1 MQPIPNGP
9 EIPDLLLQAHEEG
22 NVVFFCGAGI
32 SYPAGLPG
40 FSGLVTGLF
49 SALGVTPSAV
59 QQAALKKKQFDT
71 AIGLLEQDM
80 MGGRA
85 KVRAQIAKILAADA
99 TKAGAVA
106 SHEAL
111 LTLSKSKDGQIRLI
125 TTNFDRLF
133 EAVIT
138 RAPMQIKRFQAPL
151 LPIPKARWDGLV
163 YLHGLMPEDP
173 VSAVEDLN
181 RLVASS
187 GDFGLAYLTERWA
200 SRFVTE
206 LFRNYTVCFVGYS
219 IDDPVLR
226 YMMDALAADKLLGE
240 APIQAYAFGAFSPK
254 SKDKTEEEWDAK
266 NVKPILYRKDK
277 THSYLHKTLQA
288 WARIYRDGIT
298 GKESIV
304 VQHAHSL
311 PVGSTLED
319 NYVGRMLWAIS
330 DRSGLPARRFADL
343 DPLPPFDWLE
353 PLSADRF
360 SHIDLPRFGVSP
372 DSTEDKKL
380 AFSLAYR
387 PTPYSLAQRMSLV
400 SHVLPFGGWDAV
412 MGHLCRWLTRHLD
425 NPKMLLWVTRRGG
438 LLHPLLAR
446 WIDQTTAKTPLVG
459 PMAGI
464 WQLVLAGRVRGRHP
478 PYDFYEWLAR
488 YRQLGLSPAMRFQ
501 LRELLA
507 PRVVFGPLSKLYA
520 ESAAVTELAEPRRA
534 RDLVDWSIELS
545 ADYVHLVLKDLNSRE
560 SWKKEL
566 PSLLPEFTGLLKDAL
581 DLMSAL
587 QGANSRSDL
596 SYLSHPSIQDHAQNN
611 DFYEWTALIK
621 LARDSWLYTLQ
632 VSEARAKAEVER
644 WKVISYPVFRRLVFF
659 ALTQSALYTPDEA
672 LDILLDDDDWWLWS
686 TETQRE
692 TRQLLDSI
700 ASGLGSESALRLEEG
715 ILRGPPAEMFENAAD
730 RDLVARVID
739 REKILRLL
747 KVSKARPLS
756 EKARAALEALHESH
770 PEWQFSDD
778 EREDFPVWMSAVG
791 DWRPPSFAPLDRREL
806 IKWLQENPRRKFE
819 IKDDWYERCQKDFKR
834 TSTALLALAEQGDWG
849 PVDRWREALQAY
861 TNEKT
866 VNQSWR
872 YLRRALVGAPDRVID
887 ELAPVLG
894 WWLEAVSKV
903 FKGDTADFFVL
914 VRKILELRR
923 DEVIEIQNDKVTD
936 ALNHPIGR
944 VVGATFNWWYR
955 QDLKDGQRIADP
967 VLSVFNA
974 VADTSVVSFKL
985 GRVILA
991 SNVITLFRV
1000 DAEWTQQHVLP
1011 LFDWGISEED
1021 ALGAWKG
1028 FLWSPRVYPPLMA
1041 LLKTPFLATVTRYAA
1056 LGEHASQYAGFLTYI
1071 ALEFRESFSW
1081 SDLASTTRLLPVE
1094 GLRRA
1099 AQTIFE
1105 ALAAAGDKRKAYW
1118 DNRVSPYLLNVWP
1131 KSSANNS
1138 EQISESL
1145 ARLCIAAQD
1154 AFPRAFADL
1163 EAWLIPP
1170 DYPGFLV
1177 HMLEEAKL
1185 CEQFPSDA
1193 LKFLNKIVGD
1203 NAKSL
1208 DANLAACLDAIQN
1221 ADLDAAADP
1230 KMRRLRDLQR
1240 RLTY

>member
-22 NVVFFCGAGI
+22 DVVFFCGAGV

-49 SALGVTPSAV
+49 SALGVMPSAV

-85 KVRAQIAKILAADA
+85 KVRAQIARILTADA
-99 TKAGAVA
+99 TKPGAVA

-111 LTLSKSKDGQIRLI
+111 LTLAKSKDGQIRLI

-133 EAVIT
+133 EAVII
-138 RAPMQIKRFQAPL
+138 RGAMQVKRFQAPL

-163 YLHGLMPEDP
+163 YLHGLLPDDP
-173 VSAVEDLN
+173 TSSVEDLN

-266 NVKPILYRKDK
+266 NVTPIPYRKDK

-288 WARIYRDGIT
+288 WAGIYRDGIT

-319 NYVGRMLWAIS
+319 NYVGRMLWALS

-343 DPLPPFDWLE
+343 DPLPPLDWLE
-353 PLSADRF
+353 AFSEDRF
-360 SHIDLPRFGVSP
+360 SHIDLPRFGVTP
-372 DSTEDKKL
+372 DATEDKKL
-380 AFSLAYR
+380 AFSLTYR
-387 PTPYSLAQRMSLV
+387 PTPYSRAPRMSLV
-400 SHVLPFGGWDAV
+400 SPISPFGGWDEV
-412 MGHLCRWLTRHLD
+412 MGHLCRWLTRHLY
-425 NPKMLLWVTRRGG
+425 NPKLLLWVTRRGG
-438 LLHPLLAR
+438 LLNPLFAR
-446 WIDQTTAKTPLVG
+446 WIDQTTRKTPLSG
-459 PMAGI
+459 PMAAI
-464 WQLVLAGRVRGRHP
+464 WQLVLTGRVRGRQP
-478 PYDFYEWLAR
+478 PHDFYEWLAR
-488 YRQLGLSPAMRFQ
+488 YGQQGLSLAMRFQ
-501 LRELLA
+501 LRELLS
-507 PRVVFGPLSKLYA
+507 PRVMFGPLSNLYA
-520 ESAAVTELAEPRRA
+520 EAAPATESAGSRRA
-534 RDLVDWSIELS
+534 RDLVDFSIELS
-545 ADYVHLVLKDLNSRE
+545 ADYVHLVLKDLKVRE
-560 SWKKEL
+560 GWQNEL
-566 PSLLPEFTGLLKDAL
+566 PSLLSEFTGLLKDAL

-596 SYLSHPSIQDHAQNN
+596 SYLSQPSIEDHSQNN
-611 DFYEWTALIK
+611 DFYEWTALIE
-621 LARDSWLYTLQ
+621 LTRDSWLQTLQ
-632 VSEARAKAEVER
+632 DNPARAKAEVER
-644 WKVISYPVFRRLVFF
+644 WMGIAYPVFRRLVFF
-659 ALTQSALYTPDEA
+659 ALTKSTFYAPDEA
-672 LDILLDDDDWWLWS
+672 LDILLGDDAWWLWS

-692 TRQLLDSI
+692 TRQLMTSI
-700 ASGLGSESALRLEEG
+700 VPGLGAEAAHQLEEA
-715 ILRGPPAEMFENAAD
+715 ILRGPPKDMYENADPA
-730 RDLVARVID
+730 LVARVID
-739 REKILRLL
+739 HEKILRLV
-747 KVSKARPLS
+747 KVRNARPLG
-756 EKARAALEALHESH
+756 EKASAQLDALTESH

-778 EREDFPVWMSAVG
+778 EREDFPVWTSAVG
-791 DWRPPSFAPLDRREL
+791 DWRPSSHIPTERHDLV
-806 IKWLQENPRRKFE
+806 KWLLENPKHKFE

-834 TSTALLALAEQGDWG
+834 TSTALLALAKQGNWE

-866 VNQSWR
+866 VNRSWR
-872 YLRRALVGAPDRVID
+872 YLRRVLVHAPDRVID
-887 ELAPVLG
+887 ELAPALG
-894 WWLEAVSKV
+894 WWLEAVSKG
-903 FKGDTADFFVL
+903 FKGDTADFFSL

-923 DEVIEIQNDKVTD
+923 EEVVEIQNDKTTD

-944 VVGATFNWWYR
+944 VVEAIFHWWYR
-955 QDLKDGQRIADP
+955 QDLKDGQRMADP

-974 VADTSVVSFKL
+974 VTDTSVESFKL

-991 SNVITLFRV
+991 ANVITLFRV
-1000 DAEWTQQHVLP
+1000 DAEWTREHVLP
-1011 LFDWGISEED
+1011 LFDWELSEDE

-1028 FLWSPRVYPPLMA
+1028 LLWSPRVYPPLMA
-1041 LLKTPFLATVTRYAA
+1041 LLKKPFLATVTRYAA
-1056 LGEHASQYAGFLTYI
+1056 LGEHASQYAGFLTYV

-1094 GLRRA
+1094 GLKRA
-1099 AQTIFE
+1099 AQTIYE
-1105 ALAAAGDKRKAYW
+1105 AVAAAGDKRKAYW

-1138 EQISESL
+1138 AAIAESL

-1154 AFPRAFADL
+1154 AFPQAFSDL

-1177 HMLEEAKL
+1177 HMLEESKL
-1185 CEQFPSDA
+1185 CEQFPTDA
-1193 LKFLNKIVGD
+1193 LKFLSKIIGD

-1208 DANLAACLDAIQN
+1208 DANLLACLDAIQN
-1221 ADLDAAADP
+1221 ADPNTATDP

-1240 RLTY
+1240 RLS